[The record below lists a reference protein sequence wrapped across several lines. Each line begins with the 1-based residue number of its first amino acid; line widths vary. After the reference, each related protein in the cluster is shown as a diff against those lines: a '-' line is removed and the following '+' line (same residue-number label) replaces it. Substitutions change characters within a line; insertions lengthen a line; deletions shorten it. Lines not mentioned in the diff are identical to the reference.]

1 MNIVRVHSVLIYLR
15 HHGAQRNT
23 HPAGQFQADTNNIQ
37 ITLLTFLAGL
47 LCPLQET
54 VV

>member
-23 HPAGQFQADTNNIQ
+23 HPAGQFQADTKSHPNYIFK
-37 ITLLTFLAGL
+37 LF
-47 LCPLQET
+47 
-54 VV
+54 